1 MQMCVKQIKMIK
13 IKQKLQAKNLQKKI
27 KIKVKYELKK
37 YFENID
43 INFNHKD
50 LIKF

>member
-1 MQMCVKQIKMIK
+1 MQIYIKQIKM
-13 IKQKLQAKNLQKKI
+13 I